1 MLELVGEGRTAQIFA
16 WGEGKVLKL
25 FYADA
30 QPDWLEREFRATDV
44 AFRAGIP
51 VPHPYEIIEYEGR
64 QGIVYERIKG
74 VSGVTLFRRKPWL
87 LVPLVR
93 QVARL
98 QAQTLQAAAPDL
110 PPVRYALRSTIQRA
124 VQGGFP
130 QPEANQILA
139 RLDALPD
146 GDRLCH
152 MDFHPDNVM
161 QTSRGWVIIDWM
173 NALSGPALADVARS
187 SVILK
192 VSGPPPGAPGGLM
205 LTLGSRLAYFV
216 YSREIRA
223 QLRFEERDLQ
233 AWMLPVAAARLVENI
248 PGERP
253 RLIAILQRGLHG

>member
-1 MLELVGEGRTAQIFA
+1 MLEMIGEGRSAQVFA
-16 WGEGKVLKL
+16 WDQGRGLKL
-25 FYADA
+25 FYSDA
-30 QPDWLEREFRATDV
+30 RPDWLEREFRATD
-44 AFRAGIP
+44 AAYRAGVP
-51 VPHPYEIIEYEGR
+51 VPRPYEMIEYEGR
-64 QGIVYERIKG
+64 QGIIYERIDG

-98 QAQTLQAAAPDL
+98 QAQTLQVRAPDL
-110 PPVRYALRSTIQRA
+110 PPLRDALRATIQRGI
-124 VQGGFP
+124 QGGFTE
-130 QPEANQILA
+130 PEARQILA

-173 NALSGPALADVARS
+173 NALSGPPLADVARS

-192 VSGPPPGAPGGLM
+192 VSGPPPGASGGM
-205 LTLGSRLAYFV
+205 MITLGSRLAYLV

-223 QLRFEERDLQ
+223 RMRFAERDLR
-233 AWMLPVAAARLVENI
+233 AWILPVAAARLVENI

-253 RLIAILQRGLHG
+253 RLIEIIRRGLHG